1 MIKGTIGQLQSPNPN
16 LYTIKV
22 RLHLIADLAK
32 EGGLLSHFHFPEDKA
47 RPTVNKPKIN
57 TPELD
62 SLVPNADVAA
72 ENFSK
77 RAQALKDMFGRQA
90 YPDFI
95 KLVIEYRNREIPKG
109 NPFAMAVSDAEL
121 FALMRYG
128 GGFYKQVNALLR
140 NDHNI
145 YYEKSSEAIAVALNA
160 SSALQKLEKAGII
173 NRSLVHRGIHNY
185 KGFVDKKEGDTFRE
199 EAFVST
205 SRSTQVLDMFARFTD
220 EAKTDPT
227 VFRMFTKGVPL
238 DPKAGFIEKEEE
250 VLLAPNSEHRILFK
264 GQRPAFDSNGQ
275 FLKDVTEIV
284 TEQIGVDPHQGHSES
299 NQWIIDAVLKGFDDL
314 ENRTRTR
321 NPADPRLVKDDGD
334 I

>member
-1 MIKGTIGQLQSPNPN
+1 
-16 LYTIKV
+16 
-22 RLHLIADLAK
+22 
-32 EGGLLSHFHFPEDKA
+32 
-47 RPTVNKPKIN
+47 
-57 TPELD
+57 
-62 SLVPNADVAA
+62 
-72 ENFSK
+72 
-77 RAQALKDMFGRQA
+77 
-90 YPDFI
+90 
-95 KLVIEYRNREIPKG
+95 
-109 NPFAMAVSDAEL
+109 
-121 FALMRYG
+121 
-128 GGFYKQVNALLR
+128 VNALLR

-185 KGFVDKKEGDTFRE
+185 KGFVDKKEGDTFKE
-199 EAFVST
+199 EGLMST

-220 EAKTDPT
+220 DAKTDPT

-321 NPADPRLVKDDGD
+321 NPADPRLIKDDGD